1 MRLSED
7 GGLGNNERT
16 RHKQIMRIAS
26 SLISGHFGRRP
37 LLVFGTLVVGAF
49 AAYEMAQYVINDD
62 MNGLAYAGLC
72 LAGGAIVI
80 AILNNWRNGVYFFLA
95 WLLFEDFARK
105 FLGNNMAIY
114 FAKDL
119 FALVVY
125 ISFFI
130 AFRRKEV
137 KIFRPPFLMP
147 LLIFVWFGA
156 MQIFN
161 PASTHIM
168 YGLMGFKM
176 FFYYTPL
183 VFIGYALLNSEAE
196 LRRFFTVNLVLVL
209 IIVSLGIAQS
219 IIGPSFLNPAVQ
231 ADDLRL
237 LSSMYRVSSTGQ
249 SAYRPTSV
257 FVSAGR
263 YANFIMVAWILVLG
277 FGGYLLLRQRKGRA
291 LAFIAVPITAAGA
304 FLTASRGSFLWG
316 IINAVVTSVAFVW
329 GAPWRQGE
337 ALKVFRSIQ
346 RVAIGMGLGIILVFY
361 AYPDALLSRLAIYQ
375 ETLLPDNP
383 NYELTH
389 RAWTYPVDNF
399 LGAFSYE
406 RWPYGYGIGTS
417 GLGAQYVARIFNVKP
432 VGVGVESGFGAIILE
447 MGIVGLILWVVMSV
461 AILFAAWKVVKKLKG
476 SPWFPLGFV
485 IFWYAFF
492 LLFPA
497 TYGGINSY
505 EDFLL
510 NAYLWL
516 LLGILFRLPSLGL
529 SAQFAAATAATQA
542 PRRWIR

>member
-1 MRLSED
+1 
-7 GGLGNNERT
+7 
-16 RHKQIMRIAS
+16 MRIAS
-26 SLISGHFGRRP
+26 ALSSGQFRRRP
-37 LLVFGTLVVGAF
+37 LIVFGTLAVGAF
-49 AAYEMAQYVINDD
+49 AAYEVAEYVLNDD
-62 MNGLAYAGLC
+62 MTGLAYAALC
-72 LAGGAIVI
+72 LLGAVIVV
-80 AILNNWRNGVYFFLA
+80 AILNSWRNGVYLFLS

-105 FLGNNMAIY
+105 FLGNNMVIY
-114 FAKDL
+114 FAKDFL
-119 FALVVY
+119 LLVVL
-125 ISFFI
+125 ISFLT

-137 KIFRPPFLMP
+137 TIFRPPFLMP

-168 YGLMGFKM
+168 YGLMGFKI
-176 FFYYTPL
+176 FFYYIPL
-183 VFIGYALLNSEAE
+183 TIIGYALLNSEAE
-196 LRRFFTVNLVLVL
+196 LRRFFTINLVLVL

-237 LSSMYRVSSTGQ
+237 LSGLYRVSPITGL

-277 FGGYLLLRQRKGRA
+277 FSGYLLLRHRKGRA
-291 LAFIAVPITAAGA
+291 LAFIAIPITAAGA
-304 FLTASRGSFLWG
+304 FLTSSRGSFLWG
-316 IINAVVTSVAFVW
+316 IINAAVTTVAFIW

-337 ALKVFRSIQ
+337 ALRVFRSVQ
-346 RVAIGMGLGIILVFY
+346 RVAIGIGLGLILVFY
-361 AYPDALLSRLAIYQ
+361 AYPDALLSRLAVYE
-375 ETLLPDNP
+375 ETLLPDSPTSEVMN
-383 NYELTH
+383 
-389 RAWTYPVDNF
+389 RGWTYPVENF

-406 RWPYGYGIGTS
+406 RWPYGYGIGTTA
-417 GLGAQYVARIFNVKP
+417 LGGQYVSRFFNAKP
-432 VGVGVESGFGAIILE
+432 PVAGVESGYGTLVVE
-447 MGIVGLILWVVMSV
+447 MGIMGLILWLVMSV

-497 TYGGINSY
+497 TFGGIQSY

-516 LLGILFRLPSLGL
+516 LLGLLFRLPTLAL
-529 SAQFAAATAATQA
+529 SAQFAANAPLTQPA
-542 PRRWIR
+542 HRWIR